1 MKSLSLSQVLALL
14 RKRQGDR
21 SVREF
26 AGELGISHVYLS
38 HIYSGKREPGPVVLD
53 ALGLRRE
60 IVYLGGR

>member
-1 MKSLSLSQVLALL
+1 MKAMTLSQVLALL

-38 HIYSGKREPGPVVLD
+38 HIYSGKREPGPVVLE

-60 IVYLGGR
+60 VIYSGVN